1 MWANKKLELTCEP
14 LKSWSGHLSHPGKFF
29 LTSNPFRPLSARLAP
44 FASSDRWVRVAKWP
58 SCPHFLSTTSLTG
71 KKRTTMSISVRGG
84 RTLGEGRL
92 AGCRVQGAGR
102 GSKPDWLQTGEW
114 FNSSRSWLLV
124 LRSAELRLILSSLH
138 LCFLFICSMDA
149 NSSFHLEIRIV
160 TPNCRCGGWF
170 VAWTKSWIRKSPT
183 S

>member
-1 MWANKKLELTCEP
+1 MWATKKLEWSSKPSWQIFLDIEP
-14 LKSWSGHLSHPGKFF
+14 IP
-29 LTSNPFRPLSARLAP
+29 SALREIGTVCKL
-44 FASSDRWVRVAKWP
+44 WQVGP
-58 SCPHFLSTTSLTG
+58 SCKMTILPSLPFNHISHG